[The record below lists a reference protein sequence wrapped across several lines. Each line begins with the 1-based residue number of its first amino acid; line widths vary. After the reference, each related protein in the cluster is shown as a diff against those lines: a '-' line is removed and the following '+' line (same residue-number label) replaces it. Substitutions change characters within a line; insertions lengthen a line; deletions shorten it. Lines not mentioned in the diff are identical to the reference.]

1 MAITKTN
8 FINYSRCPRYVA
20 LDDLKKEK
28 LDSVVTLEEYR
39 KEEEAEYIK
48 ELLGDMYDEDNN
60 DLIDVKNEHLEV
72 MLPYYNKVEI
82 LAGQLSPKYFEGTF
96 KYSAHTQ
103 AQESF
108 DFKKKWYQV
117 FMLCG
122 YL

>member
-48 ELLGDMYDEDNN
+48 ELE
-60 DLIDVKNEHLEV
+60 K
-72 MLPYYNKVEI
+72 
-82 LAGQLSPKYFEGTF
+82 
-96 KYSAHTQ
+96 
-103 AQESF
+103 
-108 DFKKKWYQV
+108 
-117 FMLCG
+117 
-122 YL
+122 